1 MDTRTF
7 TDLEGTPWDAF
18 AAAATVA
25 HGKQG
30 AVLAFR
36 RPGDPEDEFVRTTI
50 TFNSMAA
57 ARFALGS
64 MSEKELR
71 RRLDLARAAVGGI

>member
-1 MDTRTF
+1 MTREF
-7 TDLEGTPWDAF
+7 SDGEGNAWEALALDAV
-18 AAAATVA
+18 VA

-36 RPGDPEDEFVRTTI
+36 PMGEGEAAPLRTGI

-57 ARFALGS
+57 AEFAIRTLG
-64 MSEKELR
+64 ENELR
-71 RRLDLARAAVGGI
+71 RRLELARSAVGGV